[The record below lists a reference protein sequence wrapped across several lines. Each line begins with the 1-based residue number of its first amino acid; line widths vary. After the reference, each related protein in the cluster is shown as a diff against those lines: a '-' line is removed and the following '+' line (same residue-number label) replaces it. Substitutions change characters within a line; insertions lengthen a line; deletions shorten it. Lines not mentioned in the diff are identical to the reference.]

1 MTKNNT
7 PGITEAIYPFTMD
20 TSKTVTKAPAINI
33 KMVAGPIM
41 VETIKEPWER
51 WNNII
56 AVVELE
62 IGKFTTFPFTIKW
75 AYFMKTLKATSQN
88 FYSDN

>member
-41 VETIKEPWER
+41 VETIKEP
-51 WNNII
+51 
-56 AVVELE
+56 
-62 IGKFTTFPFTIKW
+62 
-75 AYFMKTLKATSQN
+75 
-88 FYSDN
+88 